1 MPPYIYM
8 SASQVDSAAAR
19 HKTVRGW
26 KSQFSCVSACQ
37 RRLMFWLPSR
47 TILIQSG
54 HTQYS
59 SLYGGTEFYWT
70 IFNNLCQPLKLAKS
84 HRNHL
89 GIMVF
94 YISGE
99 CFHLPAALSNTW
111 LSTIAGSRCCFKV
124 LINYAGHN
132 NVFLASVSSCL
143 ILIPWWSVAF
153 LFIYSNKISIYSH
166 RCCLGWCWSPLRSSR
181 RTRWWPSSP
190 RATAACSS
198 AGWSGSE
205 VDILRT

>member
-8 SASQVDSAAAR
+8 SASELTARQQDTRRSADENLCF
-19 HKTVRGW
+19 V
-26 KSQFSCVSACQ
+26 VSACQ

-47 TILIQSG
+47 TILVQSG
-54 HTQYS
+54 HTAAHLLS
-59 SLYGGTEFYWT
+59 THYGGTEFIWT
-70 IFNNLCQPLKLAKS
+70 IFNNLCQPLKLAKG

-94 YISGE
+94 YVYGE

-111 LSTIAGSRCCFKV
+111 LSTIAGARCCFKV

-153 LFIYSNKISIYSH
+153 L
-166 RCCLGWCWSPLRSSR
+166 C
-181 RTRWWPSSP
+181 
-190 RATAACSS
+190 
-198 AGWSGSE
+198 
-205 VDILRT
+205 

>member
-153 LFIYSNKISIYSH
+153 LFISKIAYLVPLQCPPIICKLSISTITACLFKLILLDGNPEDLR
-166 RCCLGWCWSPLRSSR
+166 RCR
-181 RTRWWPSSP
+181 
-190 RATAACSS
+190 
-198 AGWSGSE
+198 
-205 VDILRT
+205 